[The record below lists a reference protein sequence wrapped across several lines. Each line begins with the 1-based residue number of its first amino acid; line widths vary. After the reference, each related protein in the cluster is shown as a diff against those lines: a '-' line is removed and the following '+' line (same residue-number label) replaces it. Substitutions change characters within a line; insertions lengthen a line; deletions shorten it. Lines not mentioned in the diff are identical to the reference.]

1 MTKLPLVAL
10 LLLVSCAAEADTPET
25 TELVTAASTTATT
38 AAGASES
45 ATPGCADVVD
55 VTMTEQDGT
64 FTVAATVRSSD
75 TGWDKYADAW
85 QIRGPGGE
93 VIAERVLTHP
103 HVDEQ
108 PFTRS
113 LSGVVIPAGVAV
125 VTVAARDSV
134 SGFCGKVHDAEV
146 PGR

>member
-1 MTKLPLVAL
+1 MRMLLAAL
-10 LLLVSCAAEADTPET
+10 LLSACAGGADSSGT
-25 TELVTAASTTATT
+25 TEAPSDTSTTATSAPT
-38 AAGASES
+38 A
-45 ATPGCADVVD
+45 GCADVVD
-55 VTMTEQDGT
+55 VTITEQDST

-85 QIRGPGGE
+85 QIWGPDGE
-93 VIAERVLTHP
+93 VIAERALTHP

-113 LSGVVIPAGVAV
+113 LSGVAIPAGVAT
-125 VTVAARDSV
+125 VTIAARDSV
-134 SGFCGKVHDAEV
+134 SGFCGATFETEV